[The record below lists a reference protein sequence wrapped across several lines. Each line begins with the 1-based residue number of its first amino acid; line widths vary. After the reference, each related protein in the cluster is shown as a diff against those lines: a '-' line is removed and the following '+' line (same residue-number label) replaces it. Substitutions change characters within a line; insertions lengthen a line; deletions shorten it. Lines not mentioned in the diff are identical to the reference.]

1 MNTKNIIICLLVTL
15 ISFACSKDDS
25 KPDTGSNGKARV
37 AMKLQIRGNVAA
49 VKAGG
54 DPNALPGETD
64 INSLVTFVFNENGTQ
79 LVQQVSQEGGLDIN
93 LDVPSGERFKLLTI
107 ANAPESLMSA
117 PASLDKLQERL
128 ATLTSQSQDNLTF
141 STPVISTTELLTE
154 ESVNYIGYVGET
166 NIDGLDEPILLTRI
180 AARVEVNSIRTSFRG
195 TSLEG
200 YTVRIDHLTLA
211 NVNVQSH
218 LYSVADWGAVEAE
231 GNMVYGAGATDIA
244 NQFASGSQPV
254 DYLGKDFNQIVSD
267 ANPVT
272 SPMLDMYT
280 FENSSSAT
288 PTLLVIKATL
298 VEENITKYFA
308 VPINEDGIK
317 NNKADHDYI
326 KRNYIYRLHIT
337 FSETSFT
344 IPTPPETGLE
354 IRVEVESWGHVHQVE
369 EV

>member
-1 MNTKNIIICLLVTL
+1 MNIKNIIVCLLVAL
-15 ISFACSKDDS
+15 VSFACSKDDGEG
-25 KPDTGSNGKARV
+25 PAGKGDARLSV
-37 AMKLQIRGNVAA
+37 KLQVRGNSLS
-49 VKAGG
+49 KAGG

-79 LVQQVSQEGGLDIN
+79 LVQLVSQKDGLEVD
-93 LDVPSGERFKLLTI
+93 LEVPSGERLKILTV

-117 PASLDKLQERL
+117 PANLDELQKRL
-128 ATLTSQSQDNLTF
+128 VTLTSQSQNNLTF
-141 STPVISTTELLTE
+141 STPVISTTELLE
-154 ESVNYIGYVGET
+154 DGSVNYIGYTGET
-166 NIDGLDEPILLTRI
+166 NIDGLDEPVLLTRI
-180 AARVEVNSIRTSFRG
+180 AARVEINSIRTAFTG

-211 NVNVQSH
+211 NVNTQSH
-218 LYSVADWGAVEAE
+218 LYSVADWGAVEAD
-231 GNMVYGAGATDIA
+231 GNKVYGAGATDIV
-244 NQFASGSQPV
+244 NEFAAGSQPV

-272 SPMLDMYT
+272 SPMLEMYT

-317 NNKADHDYI
+317 NNKADHNYV
-326 KRNYIYRLHIT
+326 KRNYIYRLHVT

-344 IPTPPETGLE
+344 LPTPPETGLE
-354 IRVEVESWGHVHQVE
+354 IRVEVESWGRVHQIE